1 MNQKQIAFEFIL
13 ENEGKLPIVHLIKI
27 TQRVSRAGFY
37 KWKKEREARL
47 TQEQK
52 DKDVLDA
59 MLELYEEHG
68 GNLGNKRFKLL
79 LDQGLSDPINIKRI
93 ARMRKQY
100 HMPLKTKRRVPQ
112 MGWKSHQVIGNLL
125 NRRFKALR
133 PGLKYCIDISYLE
146 VKKPKKTFLFLCAIV
161 DLFNNEIVAYEI
173 GEHMEYEL
181 VKATLKKLKE
191 KGPEKGAIVHSDQ
204 GTQFTSPKYVQL
216 LKSYKLTQSMS
227 RRGNCWDNACIES
240 FFGKLKTEIHGF
252 TTPETKSE
260 VIEAVSNYILY
271 YNEKRPQLKLKMS
284 PIAYR
289 LQAA

>member
-1 MNQKQIAFEFIL
+1 MNPKQIAFKFIQ
-13 ENEGKLPIVHLIKI
+13 ENEGKLPVIELVAI
-27 TQRVSRAGFY
+27 TNCVSRAGYY
-37 KWKKEREARL
+37 KWKKEYTTRP

-52 DKDVLDA
+52 DKEILDVMMD
-59 MLELYEEHG
+59 LYVEHG

-79 LDQGLSDPINIKRI
+79 LDCGLANPINIKKI

-100 HMPLKTKRRVPQ
+100 HMPLKTKRRPAQ
-112 MGWKSHQVIGNLL
+112 MGWQHHKVVGNLL
-125 NRRFKALR
+125 NRRFSALR
-133 PGLKYCIDISYLE
+133 PGLKYSIDISYLE
-146 VKKPKKTFLFLCAIV
+146 VTKPKKTFLYLCAII
-161 DLFNNEIVAYEI
+161 DLFNNEIVAYQI
-173 GEHMEYEL
+173 GEYMDHTL
-181 VKATLKKLKE
+181 IKATLKQLKE

-204 GTQFTSPKYVQL
+204 GTQFTSPKYAQL

-260 VIEAVSNYILY
+260 VIEAVTNYITY

-284 PIAYR
+284 PIEYR